1 MSVPLRVGIVVE
13 HLTARGGTSRF
24 ALEWAHEARRRGHR
38 VTVFTAALNRQRC
51 YPHLLDGLEI
61 VALREVA
68 PSSPPS
74 HRRTKG
80 LRRAARFAGLHLLAG
95 VPVLRRQTEAL
106 AALLSE
112 HVHRLDV
119 LNPHDFGP
127 AMWASVEAGKR
138 AGVPVV
144 WQCNDPIA
152 KWSDAPPGPV
162 GEVERSLHAP
172 ARRLLSEL
180 ERSRAREVA
189 EILVLDHRVAQVVA
203 DRYERQPVVVRGAL
217 DASHFARERSNERRR
232 ELRTQLGVPAE
243 AVLFTSVAL
252 IQWWR
257 RLEDVIEAFG
267 RLDDPRAHLYLAAPS
282 NGSAYEATVKAA
294 IDTCPAK
301 ARIHW
306 RTTAFAHENE
316 LLELYEASDVFVF
329 PNAQQTWGLAVL
341 EAAAAG
347 LPLVVSKGAGV
358 SEVLENEVD
367 ALLLSPM
374 DVDALTRALGRL
386 IDDEG
391 LRVRLAEQALRTA
404 RRFTWERYGDAV
416 DAAFERALGRT
427 PASLRDPFL
436 PPDACF
442 LPYSVPFEVPHF
454 YERVDATARTL
465 APTPRPTPE
474 WFSIFTDRVVEAI
487 GQRYLPVGRFSDG
500 EFRFLFGDTGHLSN
514 QPIARRLASRARQGL
529 QRWTKR
535 TFTAGMAGRY
545 HSGEFTAKEWASSR
559 ARFDELALHLA
570 KHGLLALHLNHAAAP
585 FQQRYY
591 PAIASWLR
599 GLGLTL
605 DEANYVPF
613 YFVYA
618 LLTGPA
624 RARVLSGRRVMVVNG
639 ATGDKRER
647 IVAGLQREGAEVV
660 HWAPLSE
667 KRSMFDRLDLAAWRG
682 QVDLVLVGAGIGK
695 ANVLPQLEVLG
706 VPCLDAGFVF
716 EVWADPSTASERP
729 YCLPDDAP
737 VDVRRRA

>member
-24 ALEWAHEARRRGHR
+24 ALEWAHEAKRRGHR

-51 YPHLLDGLEI
+51 YPHLLEGLEI
-61 VALREVA
+61 VALREVEPA
-68 PSSPPS
+68 GLPS
-74 HRRTKG
+74 HRRTRT

-152 KWSDAPPGPV
+152 KWSDAPPGPA
-162 GEVERSLHAP
+162 GQLERSLHAP
-172 ARRLLSEL
+172 ARRLLSEM
-180 ERSRAREVA
+180 ERVRARDVA
-189 EILVLDHRVAQVVA
+189 EILVLDHRVAEVVA
-203 DRYERQPVVVRGAL
+203 ARYGRQPVVVRGAL
-217 DASHFARERSNERRR
+217 DASHFARPRTIERRSDAR
-232 ELRTQLGVPAE
+232 RRLGVPAE
-243 AVLFTSVAL
+243 AVLLTSVAL
-252 IQWWR
+252 MQWWR

-267 RLDDPRAHLYLAAPS
+267 RLDDPRAHLYLAAPA
-282 NGSAYEATVKAA
+282 NGSTYESTVKAA
-294 IDTCPAK
+294 IDASPAR

-306 RTTAFAHENE
+306 RSTAFAGEEE

-329 PNAQQTWGLAVL
+329 ANAQQTWGLAVL
-341 EAAAAG
+341 EAGAAG
-347 LPLVVSKGAGV
+347 LPLVVSTGAGA
-358 SEVLENEVD
+358 SEILEDGVD
-367 ALLLSPM
+367 ALLHPPM
-374 DVDALTRALGRL
+374 DVSALTSALRRL
-386 IDDEG
+386 VDDEG
-391 LRVRLAEQALRTA
+391 LRKRMADEAQQTA
-404 RRFTWERYGDAV
+404 HRFTWQRYGDEV
-416 DAAFERALGRT
+416 DAAFARALGRT

-436 PPDACF
+436 PPEACF
-442 LPYSVPFEVPHF
+442 LPYSVPFQVPSF
-454 YERVDATARTL
+454 YERVDSTARTL

-474 WFSIFTDRVVEAI
+474 WFEAFTDRVVEAI
-487 GQRYLPVGRFSDG
+487 GRRYLPVGRFSDG
-500 EFRFLFGDTGHLSN
+500 EFRFLFGDTGHLAN
-514 QPIARRLASRARQGL
+514 QPMARRVASRARQRL

-535 TFTAGMAGRY
+535 TFTAGMVGRY
-545 HSGEFTAKEWASSR
+545 HSGEFTQQEWASSR
-559 ARFDELALHLA
+559 ARFDDLAHHLA
-570 KHGLLALHLNHAAAP
+570 RHGLLALHLNHAAIP

-599 GLGLTL
+599 RLGLTL
-605 DEANYVPF
+605 DERNYVPF

-618 LLTGPA
+618 LLTGPH

-639 ATGDKRER
+639 ATGDKRRR
-647 IVAGLQREGAEVV
+647 IVEGLQREGAQVV
-660 HWAPLSE
+660 HWEPLSE
-667 KRSMFDRLDLAAWRG
+667 KRSMYDRLDVTRWRG

-716 EVWADPSTASERP
+716 EVWADPSTAAERP
-729 YCLPDDAP
+729 YCLPDDEP
-737 VDVRRRA
+737 VDVRRHA